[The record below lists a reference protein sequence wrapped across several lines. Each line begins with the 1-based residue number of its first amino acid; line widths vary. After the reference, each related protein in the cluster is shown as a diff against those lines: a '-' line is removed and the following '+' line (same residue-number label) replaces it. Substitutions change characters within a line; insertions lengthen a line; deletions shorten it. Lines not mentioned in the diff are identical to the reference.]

1 MHLLFLAFSIEM
13 KGTVNALITL
23 GLSEVFPYLLE
34 KSKFLKE
41 KYTGSEIFKIIIIKW
56 ENLDEIM

>member
-41 KYTGSEIFKIIIIKW
+41 KYTGSEIFKIIIIK
-56 ENLDEIM
+56 